1 MKENIIM
8 GLFEND
14 ITMCTTKYCPVKEK
28 CYRYTAIP
36 DRIQSYSDFSPVCCE
51 DGSFNFFIDNKE
63 EKNE

>member
-1 MKENIIM
+1 M

-36 DRIQSYSDFSPVCCE
+36 DRIQSYADFSPVCYE
-51 DGSFNFFIDNKE
+51 DGSFDHFIDNKE
-63 EKNE
+63 KENGR